1 MAIWKFT
8 KAILTGEPVE
18 LYNHGHMRRDF
29 TYIDDVVE
37 SIMRLTEK
45 PATANP
51 LWNSDRPDPATS
63 DAPWRIY
70 NIGNR
75 SPVELLH
82 VVELLEENLGR
93 KAIRHLVDIQPGDV
107 PATYADIDALAN
119 AVGFSPATPIE
130 VGIKRFVDWYREY
143 HSHRPDT
150 IGL

>member
-1 MAIWKFT
+1 MHVRVW
-8 KAILTGEPVE
+8 
-18 LYNHGHMRRDF
+18 
-29 TYIDDVVE
+29 
-37 SIMRLTEK
+37 
-45 PATANP
+45 
-51 LWNSDRPDPATS
+51 LWNCPLAYS
-63 DAPWRIY
+63 WLIVCY
-70 NIGNR
+70 LGNR

-107 PATYADIDALAN
+107 RETYADIEALAN